1 MALPAAIL
9 YLALFIACGCALA
22 RLCLCR
28 AGVSASAMAVA
39 GLSCAFGT
47 ALLAMWHFGPGAAAH
62 GGYRRARAVSFCC
75 SGYACC
81 RFRH

>member
-39 GLSCAFGT
+39 GLGCAFCT
-47 ALLAMWHFGPGAAAH
+47 ALLAMLPAALALLL
-62 GGYRRARAVSFCC
+62 GFRLPAWPSAC
-75 SGYACC
+75 SICA
-81 RFRH
+81 FQIP